1 MSDTGETPAE
11 ARLVLVTGL
20 SGAGKNSILRALED
34 VGFEAVDNPPLRMVD
49 TLVRPDARLALGIDA
64 RTRDFSA
71 ADVLALLARQRSR
84 LHPPPLLIYATAEP
98 TVLLR
103 RYTETR
109 RRHPL
114 APEGTVS
121 EGIETETALTAPLR
135 MAADWLIDTSDLPL
149 ATLRQMIDQRLGA
162 GGPGLAITLVSFGF
176 PAGLP
181 RDADLVFDARFLRNP
196 HYIAEL
202 RPKTGLE
209 TDVRDYIAADRGY
222 SEYLDKLV
230 GLTAFLLPRF
240 VEEGKKYVTIAIGCT
255 GGRHRSVALVE
266 ALGAEL
272 DGLGWRTRIEHRALA
287 AERRTAY
294 GGHEP
299 ASAAATASAGSDS
312 PEDLRRDVMSGARR

>member
-1 MSDTGETPAE
+1 MSDSQEMPAE

-20 SGAGKNSILRALED
+20 SGAGKNAILRALED
-34 VGFEAVDNPPLRMVD
+34 VGYEAVDNPPLRMVD
-49 TLVRPDARLALGIDA
+49 TLVRPEARLALGIDA
-64 RTRDFSA
+64 RTRDFA
-71 ADVLALLARQRSR
+71 ADDVLALLDRLRARLR
-84 LHPPPLLIYATAEP
+84 PAPLLIYATAEP
-98 TVLLR
+98 GVLLA

-121 EGIETETALTAPLR
+121 DGIETETALTAPLR
-135 MAADWLIDTSDLPL
+135 VAADWLIDTSDLPL
-149 ATLRQMIDQRLGA
+149 ATLRQMIDQRLGS

-202 RPKTGLE
+202 RPRTGL
-209 TDVRDYIAADRGY
+209 DAGVRDYIAADPGY
-222 SEYLDKLV
+222 PDYLGKLV
-230 GLTAFLLPRF
+230 DLAAFLLPRF
-240 VEEGKKYVTIAIGCT
+240 VEEGKKYATIAIGCT

-272 DGLGWRTRIEHRALA
+272 DRLGWRTRIEHRALA
-287 AERRTAY
+287 AEPRPVS
-294 GGHEP
+294 GGGQP
-299 ASAAATASAGSDS
+299 ADAASGEKASGVS
-312 PEDLRRDVMSGARR
+312 PEHLRRDVMSGARK